1 MENFDK
7 VFCEIKKINGK
18 FCKLNTQ
25 HSNNFEIQWMDF
37 ENENAFLMQWFD
49 GKWADIPS
57 LSNEEKIFIKEFVT
71 DAIKKQVVQIA
82 IRYGAELELEREF
95 LYRGGEGADRYNV
108 YKYLYKGIWY
118 NEYEM
123 NYHLPKNR
131 PSVNIGIFLN
141 FAQFLVPKD
150 TAIFRIYGE
159 PNPEAKKFITDI
171 LL

>member
-1 MENFDK
+1 LT
-7 VFCEIKKINGK
+7 KI
-18 FCKLNTQ
+18 LLLSDT
-25 HSNNFEIQWMDF
+25 HSHIDDTILKYVNQ
-37 ENENAFLMQWFD
+37 
-49 GKWADIPS
+49 ADEVWHAGDIGD
-57 LSNEEKIFIKEFVT
+57 LAVT
-71 DAIKKQVVQIA
+71 DAIKKQAVQIA